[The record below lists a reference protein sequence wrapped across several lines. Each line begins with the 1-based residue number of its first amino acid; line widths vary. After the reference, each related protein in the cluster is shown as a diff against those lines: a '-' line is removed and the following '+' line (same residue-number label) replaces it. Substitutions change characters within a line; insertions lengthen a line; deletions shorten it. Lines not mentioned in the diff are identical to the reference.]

1 MAIWIKI
8 CGLTDERAVSAAA
21 ECGVDAAGFVFARS
35 AREISPEAAADLASS
50 LPPGVRRVAVT
61 CRPDAHRVALIRE
74 RFRPDIWQTDAEDLA
89 QIELPQDC
97 CALPVWRTGIRPLWI
112 SALPTWLLVE
122 GRAGGRGERADWAL
136 AGRLAL
142 RTRVVLAGGLD
153 AGNVAAAIRCV
164 RPFGVDV
171 SSGVESAPGV
181 KDPGRIRAFVDAVR
195 AVERAL

>member
-35 AREISPEAAADLASS
+35 ARELSPEAAADLASA
-50 LPPGVRRVAVT
+50 LPPGVSRVAVT
-61 CRPDAHRVALIRE
+61 RRPGAGLVEHIRE

-89 QIELPQDC
+89 QIDLPQDC
-97 CALPVWRTGIRPLWI
+97 RALPVLRTGIRPLWI
-112 SALPTWLLVE
+112 SALPAWLLVE
-122 GRAGGRGERADWAL
+122 GRASGRGERADWAL
-136 AGRLAL
+136 AARLAL

-153 AGNVAAAIRCV
+153 AGNVAAAIRRV

-181 KDPGRIRAFVDAVR
+181 KDPARIHAFVAAVR
-195 AVERAL
+195 AAEQGL